1 MHGSAVL
8 VWIGMATA
16 VPISYLFFSIKAIQD
31 PPAEVRE
38 NGNVRTVV
46 TNASSQSNPS
56 RRGVRVAVHLKC
68 HIGETLKQY

>member
-1 MHGSAVL
+1 MRVNPAAFNVVMTYLFMHGSAVL

-38 NGNVRTVV
+38 DRD
-46 TNASSQSNPS
+46 SP
-56 RRGVRVAVHLKC
+56 K
-68 HIGETLKQY
+68 